1 MPGDRG
7 HDLGPAG
14 PGWADPVSTVEI
26 VLAIAAVAGGAIV
39 QGAVGVGLSLVA
51 APALVAIDPTFIP
64 GPLLIVGQIVGI
76 RHIIV
81 EGKHIDWQAV
91 RNALWG
97 LPFGLVA
104 GLAVLELVPEQVLTI
119 LIGALVAG
127 SAVTLLAGFRLRQ
140 TRRTE
145 IGGGLTCSFGAMAAS
160 LPGAPLAICFSEMR
174 PPTLR
179 STSSVYIGIV
189 GVVGIGLLVG
199 RGSFGLHEL
208 TLVGYLVPGMF
219 IGLAISRLVR
229 PMLDRSWFRPAVLSV
244 SLAGGLALVIGQFV

>member
-1 MPGDRG
+1 MS
-7 HDLGPAG
+7 AI
-14 PGWADPVSTVEI
+14 EI

-39 QGAVGVGLSLVA
+39 QGSVGVGLSLVA

-64 GPLLIVGQIVGI
+64 GPLLIVGQVVGI

-81 EGKHIDWQAV
+81 EGRHTDWRAV

-97 LPFGLVA
+97 LPVGLVA
-104 GLAVLELVPEQVLTI
+104 GLAVFELVPEKVRTV
-119 LIGALVAG
+119 LIGALVAA
-127 SAVTLLAGFRLRQ
+127 SALVLLAGFRLRQ

-160 LPGAPLAICFSEMR
+160 LPGAPLAICFSEMS

-189 GVVGIGLLVG
+189 GGAGIGLLAA
-199 RGSFGLHEL
+199 RGNFGIHEL
-208 TLVGYLVPGMF
+208 KLIGYALPGMF
-219 IGLAISRLVR
+219 IGLGISRWVR
-229 PMLDRSWFRPAVLSV
+229 PMLDRSWFRPAVLTV
-244 SLAGGLALVIGQFV
+244 ALGGGLALIIGQFV

>member
-1 MPGDRG
+1 MS
-7 HDLGPAG
+7 A
-14 PGWADPVSTVEI
+14 VEF

-39 QGAVGVGLSLVA
+39 QGSVGVGLSLVA
-51 APALVAIDPTFIP
+51 APPLVAIDPTFIP

-81 EGKHIDWQAV
+81 EGKHIDWRAI

-97 LPFGLVA
+97 LPVGIVG
-104 GLAVLELVPEQVLTI
+104 GLAVFELVPEAVRTV

-127 SAVTLLAGFRLRQ
+127 SALVLLAGFRLRQ

-145 IGGGLTCSFGAMAAS
+145 FAGGLTCSFGAMAAA
-160 LPGAPLAICFSEMR
+160 LPGAPLGICFSEMR

-179 STSSVYIGIV
+179 STSSLYILIV
-189 GVVGIGLLVG
+189 GGVGIGILAA
-199 RGSFGLHEL
+199 RGNFGLHEL
-208 TLVGYLVPGMF
+208 RLIGYLVPGMF

-229 PMLDRSWFRPAVLSV
+229 PYLDRAWFRPAVLSV
-244 SLAGGLALVIGQFV
+244 ALAGGLALIIGELA